1 MHKLFCYGKRAYFLW
16 ICLWYNVL
24 MTSSKEYTVVNVA
37 INRPL
42 FREFAYKVNAQLG
55 PSHIGSRVT
64 VNFANQEM
72 VGIIT
77 EINPKLEFDENKLK
91 TAILLD
97 EKSFLTDDVLKTL
110 FFGSSY
116 YHYPL
121 GQCFNV
127 ALPKILRDGGPF
139 DYEVIPAL
147 ELKENIDEA
156 LISKIRSKEQLNI
169 LELLKDGPIRRSQL
183 RERGFLSSQENALIK
198 KGLVSIVNLK
208 IENLP
213 FTHLKD
219 DILKETPPEPNIE
232 QHNAIVAVT
241 ECEGFKTFLLNGIT
255 GSGKTEVYLRII
267 ENVLKKGKA
276 VLILVPEIA
285 LTPQTF
291 DRFYRRFKVPVSS
304 MHSALS
310 DRERLDAYLDMAKGR
325 SGILIGTRTALFTPI
340 NNLGLIVIDEEHD
353 SSFKQND
360 TFRYHART
368 LAITRAKI
376 NNCPIV
382 LGSATPSLESFYNVR
397 RGLFEKL
404 DLKIR
409 AGGARLPDFELI
421 DLTKEP
427 LTDGF
432 KTGISETLEK
442 EIGEETV
449 KGNQV
454 LLFLNRR
461 GYSHH
466 LVCHMCGHVFVC
478 PHCDNLLT
486 VHKKEQVLS
495 CHVCENSIR
504 IPNTCPQCGSDC
516 LVEHGF
522 GTEQVSEFLKLRYP
536 DVGVERIDRDCV
548 TSKSALEQKISRIR
562 KGESQI
568 MLGTQM
574 LAKGHDFPDVTL
586 VGIIDID
593 SGLFSDDFRA
603 LENTA
608 QLLTQVAGRSGRGF
622 KRGRVI
628 IQTHHKD
635 NLLLNKL
642 IDPNF
647 SYLDVASDLLETRKK
662 MMLPPYS
669 NQAFLL
675 CNSSDRNRAHN
686 FLLNLS
692 YKIGAIKDNYAN
704 LAISPVLS
712 DKMEKV
718 QNRYHFNML
727 VSAVRRETL
736 KAFLMDVRAM
746 VAMDSLPQDVRFAIE
761 VDPINMY

>member
-1 MHKLFCYGKRAYFLW
+1 MINTCNNCA
-16 ICLWYNVL
+16 
-24 MTSSKEYTVVNVA
+24 TVVNVA
-37 INRPL
+37 VNRPL
-42 FREFAYKVNAQLG
+42 FREFAYKVNAALDR
-55 PSHIGSRVT
+55 SCIGARVL
-64 VNFANQEM
+64 VNFANQKM

-77 EINPKLEFDENKLK
+77 EINPEIDFDAARLK
-91 TAILLD
+91 EAVLLDDRAIL
-97 EKSFLTDDVLKTL
+97 SDDLIKTL
-110 FFGSSY
+110 NFGSSY

-139 DYEVIPAL
+139 DYETIPGL
-147 ELKENIDEA
+147 ELNENQDAGVIQ
-156 LISKIRSKEQLNI
+156 KIRSKEQLEI
-169 LELLKDGPIRRSQL
+169 LELLKDGPLKRREL

-198 KGLVSIVNLK
+198 KGLIKLVDLKVS
-208 IENLP
+208 NLP
-213 FTHLKD
+213 FTHLKE
-219 DILKETPPEPNIE
+219 DILKEVPPEPNIE
-232 QHNAIVAVT
+232 QQNAIVAVT
-241 ECEGFKTFLLNGIT
+241 QQLGFATFLLNGIT

-267 ENVLKKGKA
+267 EHVLKQGKA

-291 DRFYRRFKVPVSS
+291 DRFYRRFKVPVAS

-310 DRERLDAYLDMAKGR
+310 DRERLDAYLDMANGKA
-325 SGILIGTRTALFTPI
+325 GILIGTRTALFTPI
-340 NNLGLIVIDEEHD
+340 PNLGLIVIDEEHD

-376 NNCPIV
+376 NDCPIV
-382 LGSATPSLESFYNVR
+382 LGSATPSLETVYNVN
-397 RGLFEKL
+397 RGLFRKI

-409 AGGARLPDFELI
+409 AGGAMMPDFEVI
-421 DLTKEP
+421 DLTSEP
-427 LTDGF
+427 MTDGL
-432 KTGISETLEK
+432 KTGISQTLES

-486 VHKKEQVLS
+486 VHKHDKLLS
-495 CHVCENSIR
+495 CHVCENSVR
-504 IPNTCPQCGSDC
+504 IPDVCPECGSDC
-516 LVEHGF
+516 LIEHGF
-522 GTEQVSEFLKLRYP
+522 GTEQVYEFLKLRYP
-536 DVGVERIDRDCV
+536 DIGVERIDRDSV
-548 TSKSALEQKISRIR
+548 SSKAALEQKISRIR
-562 KGESQI
+562 QGQSQI
-568 MLGTQM
+568 LLGTQM

-608 QLLTQVAGRSGRGF
+608 QLLTQVAGRSGRGA
-622 KRGRVI
+622 KKGRVI
-628 IQTHHKD
+628 IQTHHHD

-642 IDPNF
+642 IDPKY
-647 SYLDVASDLLETRKK
+647 SYLDITSDLLETRKK
-662 MMLPPYS
+662 LMLPPYS

-675 CNSSDRNRAHN
+675 CNSSDRNRAYN
-686 FLLNLS
+686 FLLNLNH
-692 YKIGAIKDNYAN
+692 KISAIKDNYAN

-727 VSAVRRETL
+727 ISAVQRQTL
-736 KAFLMDVRAM
+736 KAFLIEVRAM
-746 VAMDSLPQDVRFAIE
+746 VAMESLPNDVRFAIE